1 MLRAVALVAVGGALA
16 VGCGDDDEAP
26 AVALAVRV
34 AAVLDLQGADV
45 TCPDVDAPEAGDR
58 ATCTARFD
66 RDRRMQV
73 DIEFE
78 DDGAFAVVAV
88 VPG

>member
-1 MLRAVALVAVGGALA
+1 MLRAVVGLGVVGLAACGGGDDPPADALA
-16 VGCGDDDEAP
+16 E
-26 AVALAVRV
+26 RV
-34 AAVLDLQGADV
+34 ASVLELRGADV
-45 TCPDVDAPEAGDR
+45 TCPDVEAPEAGDR

-73 DIEFE
+73 DIEFD